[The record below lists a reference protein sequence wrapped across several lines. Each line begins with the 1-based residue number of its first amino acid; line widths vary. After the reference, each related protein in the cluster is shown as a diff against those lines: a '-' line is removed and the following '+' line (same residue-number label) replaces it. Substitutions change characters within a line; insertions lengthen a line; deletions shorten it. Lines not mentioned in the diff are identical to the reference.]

1 MISFLKQKDSNKW
14 YIYHSGKVLATCQI
28 AAPNLPLID
37 FTKHATNM
45 LPSTVSLMAKG
56 FELIRNIPNCG
67 EVAKMTLATDGET
80 PNSLKLVE
88 IDKSFILKF
97 VNKNEIKM
105 TPSVFEAVPVNPIKG
120 KGVVPLEEEDYWKLV

>member
-45 LPSTVSLMAKG
+45 LPSTVSLMAS
-56 FELIRNIPNCG
+56 

-120 KGVVPLEEEDYWKLV
+120 KGVVALEEEDYWKLV

>member
-88 IDKSFILKF
+88 IDKSFICIFFAK
-97 VNKNEIKM
+97 
-105 TPSVFEAVPVNPIKG
+105 TSVIFTRIA
-120 KGVVPLEEEDYWKLV
+120 